1 MIVRNLQ
8 PRLIQKMIVLPVPTF
23 ADLHELGVQIEDTMK
38 QGLIDQE
45 KKQPRKAFS
54 CSLNVTTSGDAAA
67 RSSEVGMVTTTTS
80 KITIPFTGASGS
92 SSQKTKYPPRV
103 KRVFT
108 PLYMPLSKALK
119 VLLRKGHLKPLEQR
133 PLPDPIPPKHDQ
145 TKYCAYHQQI
155 GHDTDSCFRLR
166 HDVQDLFDN
175 KVIAAPA
182 QQSLLPLDQ

>member
-8 PRLIQKMIVLPVPTF
+8 PKLMQKMIVLPLPTF
-23 ADLHELGVQIEDTMK
+23 SDLHEMGVQIEDAMK

-45 KKQPRKAFS
+45 KEQPRRAFS
-54 CSLNVTTSGDAAA
+54 RSSNATTSGDAGL
-67 RSSEVGMVTTTTS
+67 RSSEVDMVTTTAS
-80 KITIPFTGASGS
+80 KTATPFTGASGS
-92 SSQKTKYPPRV
+92 SSPKNKYPPRV

-108 PLYMPLSKALK
+108 PLHMPLSKALE

-133 PLPDPIPPKHDQ
+133 PQPDPIPAKHDQ
-145 TKYCAYHQQI
+145 TKYCAYHQQT
-155 GHDTDSCFRLR
+155 GHETDSCFRLR

-182 QQSLLPLDQ
+182 Q